1 MLMFTRNVAHPKP
14 AVIAGALAYGTAFCI
29 LAALS
34 TSASHTW
41 AQTVMAT
48 PLLTQSS
55 AKLSN
60 SNALATNSDALKRT
74 SKPAWQDLTPA
85 QKVSLKPLAANWN
98 TLTESQKRKWIAIAA
113 NYPSLAPTEQAK
125 LHNRMT
131 DWVALSQQQ
140 RAQARLNFA
149 QSKQLDRTE
158 KTATWQAY
166 QALSPEEKQKL
177 AVSAVPKPAGAAAA
191 TKPVPPQKLTAV
203 PVTRHIPKQ
212 TPRIATADSA
222 LDRNTLLPRSHA
234 LVTPAPP
241 QENSTLPVLSE

>member
-1 MLMFTRNVAHPKP
+1 MFTRNSAHPKP
-14 AVIAGALAYGTAFCI
+14 AVIAGALACGAALCI
-29 LAALS
+29 LLALS
-34 TSASHTW
+34 TATSRAW
-41 AQTVMAT
+41 AQTVLAT
-48 PLLTQSS
+48 PLPAQSS
-55 AKLSN
+55 AKLADSK
-60 SNALATNSDALKRT
+60 SSATNADALKRT

-85 QKVSLKPLAANWN
+85 QKASLKPLAANWN
-98 TLTESQKRKWIAIAA
+98 TLRESQKRKWIAIAA

-125 LHNRMT
+125 LHTRMT

-140 RAQARLNFA
+140 RTQARLNFA
-149 QSKQLDRTE
+149 QSKQLDQNE

-177 AVSAVPKPAGAAAA
+177 AVSAAPKPAGAAAA

-203 PVTRHIPKQ
+203 PVTRQIPKQ

-234 LVTPAPP
+234 PVTPAPP
-241 QENSTLPVLSE
+241 QENSTLPVLPE